1 MIPARAAGLERYCE
15 YHRLNE
21 TIPKYSDR
29 AGRTGGAPYH
39 CCPVKYFACVNKPLN
54 MRVIEGVLP
63 KNDLN

>member
-1 MIPARAAGLERYCE
+1 L
-15 YHRLNE
+15 
-21 TIPKYSDR
+21 
-29 AGRTGGAPYH
+29 H